1 MINILSGIVF
11 IAVLLLAV
19 HIWVKRNSWYDVETG
34 TWAPKCPLC
43 KGKRDKY
50 CPKSCL
56 GDEL

>member
-1 MINILSGIVF
+1 MITILYGIIF
-11 IAVLLLAV
+11 IVAFMLV
-19 HIWVKRNSWYDVETG
+19 IYIGRNTWYDVETG

-56 GDEL
+56 GDKP